1 MLDTKIRMTA
11 YTIGNEAN
19 YDKTL
24 AEAKASGRP
33 MRKTGKGDQGRDAE
47 YPGGWVFDDIECDT
61 LEEMWAAKTLAVQ
74 CGRVHVDHR
83 DIKPANIDRAI
94 AATLD
99 APLLLCSAAVFAV
112 YELELPGTWDECT
125 YVHDGARH
133 LLVDAVIVRKI
144 DEAWLFWSQF
154 EVEVLALGGDAVQ
167 ARAVAEQLI
176 ELTAGSRAAAKATV
190 LESLM
195 RGRGRE

>member
-1 MLDTKIRMTA
+1 MTI

-24 AEAKASGRP
+24 AESKASGRP

-47 YPGGWVFDDIECDT
+47 YPGGWVFDD
-61 LEEMWAAKTLAVQ
+61 L
-74 CGRVHVDHR
+74 
-83 DIKPANIDRAI
+83 DRAV

-99 APLLLCSAAVFAV
+99 APMLLGSSAVFAV

-133 LLVDAVIVRKI
+133 LLVDAEVRRK
-144 DEAWLFWSQF
+144 
-154 EVEVLALGGDAVQ
+154 VETTLRFREGMLVRDSGTGYSRRLDADFREEITRDGKRVGDLDVRHSIATYSHRFGRVLTLVLDTNDQ
-167 ARAVAEQLI
+167 ETRRLLSEQRQ
-176 ELTAGSRAAAKATV
+176 EKG
-190 LESLM
+190 
-195 RGRGRE
+195 